1 LQRESNAEA
10 LPNNRTWRDLFFQP
24 HADAIS
30 KSDICKVQGTKMHDY
45 AVTNFAAARSRIN
58 KRLFIPK
65 LLFLPAIIFAL
76 VSRHAYV
83 EDGFWDTT
91 WEVVSYLVLMVAAIG
106 RVWTSA
112 YISGRKT
119 HELVADGPYSLTRNP
134 LYFFSLLAYLGAG
147 LAFEKLTVAFAFVV
161 MFWVSHWPTILA
173 EEAKLR
179 NKFGEEYDDYAKSVP
194 RFWPRIGRMKLP
206 EAVTFSP
213 VVFNRAVLHCG
224 FIMLAY
230 LLAHLIEYAQVAGVV
245 PILIRNVP

>member
-1 LQRESNAEA
+1 MDGYA
-10 LPNNRTWRDLFFQP
+10 T
-24 HADAIS
+24 
-30 KSDICKVQGTKMHDY
+30 TKF
-45 AVTNFAAARSRIN
+45 AVLRNRIN

-76 VSRHAYV
+76 VSQHVYA

-91 WEVVSYLVLMVAAIG
+91 WEVLSFLILTIATLG

-119 HELVADGPYSLTRNP
+119 HELVTDGPYSLTRNP

-147 LAFEKLTVAFAFVV
+147 LAFEKLTVALAFLAV
-161 MFWVSHWPTILA
+161 FWLSHWPTILA
-173 EEAKLR
+173 EESKLR
-179 NKFGEEYDDYAKSVP
+179 NKFGEEYDDYAGSVP

-206 EAVTFSP
+206 DTVTFSP
-213 VVFNRAVLHCG
+213 VVFNRSVLHCG

-230 LLAHLIEYAQVAGVV
+230 ILAHLIEYAQDVGVV
-245 PILIRNVP
+245 PILLRNVP

>member
-1 LQRESNAEA
+1 M
-10 LPNNRTWRDLFFQP
+10 LFPKLTFSP
-24 HADAIS
+24 
-30 KSDICKVQGTKMHDY
+30 VQGTRMHEY
-45 AVTNFAAARSRIN
+45 AITNVALPRSRIN

-65 LLFLPAIIFAL
+65 LLFLPAILLAL
-76 VSRHAYV
+76 VSQHVYI

-91 WEVVSYLVLMVAAIG
+91 WEVVSFLILMVAAIG
-106 RVWTSA
+106 RVWTAA

-119 HELVADGPYSLTRNP
+119 QELVIDGPYSLTRNP
-134 LYFFSLLAYLGAG
+134 LYFFSFLAYLGAG
-147 LAFEKLTVAFAFVV
+147 LAFEKLTVALAFVV
-161 MFWVSHWPTILA
+161 AFWLSHAATILA
-173 EEAKLR
+173 EESKLR
-179 NKFGEEYDDYAKSVP
+179 NKYGDKYDDYAKTVP

-206 EAVTFSP
+206 DTVTFSP

>member
-1 LQRESNAEA
+1 
-10 LPNNRTWRDLFFQP
+10 
-24 HADAIS
+24 
-30 KSDICKVQGTKMHDY
+30 MHDY
-45 AVTNFAAARSRIN
+45 AITNFPVARNRVN

-65 LLFLPAIIFAL
+65 LLFLPAILLAL
-76 VSRHAYV
+76 VSQHVYA

-91 WEVVSYLVLMVAAIG
+91 WEVVSFLILMVAAIG
-106 RVWTSA
+106 RVWTAA

-119 HELVADGPYSLTRNP
+119 HELVVDGPYSLTRNP
-134 LYFFSLLAYLGAG
+134 LYFFSFLAYLGAG
-147 LAFEKLTVAFAFVV
+147 LAFEKVTVAFAFIVV
-161 MFWVSHWPTILA
+161 FWLSHWPTILA
-173 EEAKLR
+173 EESKLR
-179 NKFGEEYDDYAKSVP
+179 NKFSDDYDAYAKSVP

-213 VVFNRAVLHCG
+213 KVFNKAVLHCG

>member
-1 LQRESNAEA
+1 M
-10 LPNNRTWRDLFFQP
+10 LFPKLTFSP
-24 HADAIS
+24 
-30 KSDICKVQGTKMHDY
+30 VQGTRMHEY
-45 AVTNFAAARSRIN
+45 AITNVARPRNTIN

-65 LLFLPAIIFAL
+65 LLFLPVILLAM
-76 VSRHAYV
+76 VSQHVYV

-91 WEVVSYLVLMVAAIG
+91 WEVVSFLILMVAAIG
-106 RVWTSA
+106 RVWTAA

-119 HELVADGPYSLTRNP
+119 QELVVDGPYSLTRNP
-134 LYFFSLLAYLGAG
+134 LYFFSFLAYLGAG

-161 MFWVSHWPTILA
+161 AFWLTHWATILA
-173 EEAKLR
+173 EETKLR
-179 NKFGEEYDDYAKSVP
+179 NKYGDKYDDYAKTVP

-213 VVFNRAVLHCG
+213 TAFNRSVIHCG

>member
-1 LQRESNAEA
+1 
-10 LPNNRTWRDLFFQP
+10 
-24 HADAIS
+24 
-30 KSDICKVQGTKMHDY
+30 MHDY

-65 LLFLPAIIFAL
+65 LLFLPAILFAL
-76 VSRHAYV
+76 VSKHAYV

-91 WEVVSYLVLMVAAIG
+91 WEVVSYLILMVAAIG

-147 LAFEKLTVAFAFVV
+147 LAFEKLTVALAFVV

-173 EEAKLR
+173 EESKLR

-213 VVFNRAVLHCG
+213 IVFNRAVLHCG

>member
-1 LQRESNAEA
+1 
-10 LPNNRTWRDLFFQP
+10 
-24 HADAIS
+24 
-30 KSDICKVQGTKMHDY
+30 MHDY
-45 AVTNFAAARSRIN
+45 AIANFDVARSRIN
-58 KRLFIPK
+58 MRLFIPK
-65 LLFLPAIIFAL
+65 LLFLPAILFAI
-76 VSRHAYV
+76 VSQHVYV

-91 WEVVSYLVLMVAAIG
+91 LEVLAYLILMIAAIG

-119 HELVADGPYSLTRNP
+119 HELVCDGPYSLTRNP

-161 MFWVSHWPTILA
+161 LFWVTHWPTIIA

-179 NKFGEEYDDYAKSVP
+179 SKFGDEYDDYAKSVP
-194 RFWPRIGRMKLP
+194 RFWPRIGKMKLP
-206 EAVTFSP
+206 DAVTFSP
-213 VVFNRAVLHCG
+213 VAFNRSVVHCG

-245 PILIRNVP
+245 PILIKNVP